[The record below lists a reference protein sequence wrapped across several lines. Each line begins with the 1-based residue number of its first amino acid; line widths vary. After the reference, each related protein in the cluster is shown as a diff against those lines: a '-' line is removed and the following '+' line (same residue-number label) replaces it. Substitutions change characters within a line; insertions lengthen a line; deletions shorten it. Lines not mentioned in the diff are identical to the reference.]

1 MSIIYERGQ
10 VWNCYLFARRM
21 RGNHNPN
28 MIMGR
33 SEWEIFRDDFRGKLG
48 EVALKNYINRN
59 VPNSIFTGD
68 IDFTVT
74 PRGQWDITDLIVNG
88 RYINVK
94 SVKGGSNFLMIET
107 SRYDK
112 NGNYSYNNN
121 NGQNVR
127 VDMYA
132 LVKVDIDKEMDED
145 DMDYQNISEFWNSKG
160 GRHIN
165 STLMGAIAH
174 DDFWRRKHIAPQHMM
189 CGIQNLNNVCRNQPV
204 TMATPQQI
212 LDPRMK
218 TRILQQENY
227 ILDGRREL
235 LPIENLL

>member
-1 MSIIYERGQ
+1 MPIVYDRGQ
-10 VWNCYLFARRM
+10 VWDCYLFARRM

-48 EVALKNYINRN
+48 EVALKNYIIRN
-59 VPNSIFTGD
+59 VPNAFFTGD

-107 SRYDK
+107 FRYDE

-121 NGQNVR
+121 DGQNVR

-132 LVKVDIDKEMDED
+132 LVKVDIDKEMGPD

-165 STLMGAIAH
+165 STLMGAITH
-174 DDFWRRKHIAPQHMM
+174 DDFWRRKHTAPQHMM
-189 CGIQNLNNVCRNQPV
+189 CGIQNLNNVCQNQPV
-204 TMATPQQI
+204 IMATPQQI

-227 ILDGRREL
+227 ILNGRTEL

>member
-1 MSIIYERGQ
+1 MPIVYDRGQ
-10 VWNCYLFARRM
+10 VWDCYQFARRM

-48 EVALKNYINRN
+48 EVALKNYIIRN
-59 VPNSIFTGD
+59 VPNAFFTGD

-107 SRYDK
+107 FRYDE

-121 NGQNVR
+121 DGQNVR

-132 LVKVDIDKEMDED
+132 LVKVDIDEEMGPD

-160 GRHIN
+160 GRHVN
-165 STLMGAIAH
+165 STLMGAITH
-174 DDFWRRKHIAPQHMM
+174 DDFWRRKHTAPQYMM
-189 CGIQNLNNVCRNQPV
+189 CGIQNLNSVCQNQPV
-204 TMATPQQI
+204 IMATPQQI
-212 LDPRMK
+212 MDPRMK

-227 ILDGRREL
+227 ILNGRTEL